1 MNEPHF
7 LCYWGEGYGLPTHEV
22 HALQWFTP
30 DCGYQPGDIWAMSE
44 LAIGEPLDL
53 TDASGQHFVVRVW

>member
-7 LCYWGEGYGLPTHEV
+7 LCYWGEGYGQTTHEV

-30 DCGYQPGDIWAMSE
+30 DCGYDHADAWRMSE
-44 LAIGEPLDL
+44 LAIGELLDL
-53 TDASGQHFVVRVW
+53 TDLSGQHYVVRVS